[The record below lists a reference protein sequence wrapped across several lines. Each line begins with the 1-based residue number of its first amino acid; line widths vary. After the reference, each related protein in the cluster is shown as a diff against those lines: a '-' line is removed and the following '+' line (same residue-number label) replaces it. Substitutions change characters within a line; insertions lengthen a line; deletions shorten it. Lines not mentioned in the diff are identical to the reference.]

1 MDIYGEIFTN
11 EYFKKLKTSD
21 NAETK
26 SLLGFHRKDNPYL
39 IEFKKYLRF
48 AKMQDALTKKR
59 KGDLL
64 AADWAHFVQTK
75 NELLIAF
82 FIKFFLRYDVMF
94 DPPSFQGKKGDLQIA
109 LKNGKK
115 VFIEI
120 TSPYRRFPVNGF
132 IAGDYSGT
140 IRESIK
146 RKYVTLPKDNRIT
159 LIILGHGLGD
169 TRPYTDAMIK
179 ALYGEIETRIPWK
192 TEGVELDSDRAY
204 NVFKPNGFFQDSVR
218 NLSAVGIIDFACY
231 FDNQVE
237 YTCEIFHNPYA
248 SNPLSLDVFNKYK
261 SALQYPSIDS
271 SLSKVYS
278 K

>member
-11 EYFKKLKTSD
+11 EYFQKLKSSD

-48 AKMQDALTKKR
+48 VKKQGALTKKR

-75 NELLIAF
+75 NELLIAYF
-82 FIKFFLRYDVMF
+82 VKYFLRYDVMF
-94 DPPSFQGKKGDLQIA
+94 DPPSFQGKKGDLQIV

-120 TSPYRRFPVNGF
+120 TSPYRRFPANGF
-132 IAGDYSGT
+132 MAGDYSGT
-140 IRESIK
+140 IKRSLS
-146 RKYVTLPKDNRIT
+146 RKYITLPKDNRIT

-169 TRPYTDAMIK
+169 TRPYEKTMIK
-179 ALYGEIETRIPWK
+179 AVYGETVTKIPWK
-192 TEGVELDSDRAY
+192 IEGEQLDSDKAY
-204 NVFKPNGFFQDSVR
+204 NAFNPNGFFQQNTG
-218 NLSAVGIIDFACY
+218 NLSAVGIIDMACY
-231 FDNQVE
+231 SDGQKE
-237 YTCEIFHNPYA
+237 YCCEIYHNPFA
-248 SNPLSLDVFNKYK
+248 VNILPREMFKKNDTTV
-261 SALQYPSIDS
+261 QHPTIDS
-271 SLSKVYS
+271 TLHRFYS